1 MRVCLKVFV
10 LSYSEKCPSEQNAMC
25 PSEHNTQKV
34 SFRTQSSKSV
44 LPNRILQKCPS
55 EHNAKC
61 PSEHEAEIKVPPL
74 QLALKPT
81 HTRRANIMGP

>member
-1 MRVCLKVFV
+1 
-10 LSYSEKCPSEQNAMC
+10 MC
-25 PSEHNTQKV
+25 PSKHNAQKV

-61 PSEHEAEIKVPPL
+61 PSEYEAEIETKLLFLKKVPPL
-74 QLALKPT
+74 QLALYLPIPKGRT
-81 HTRRANIMGP
+81 